1 MFRSAMNS
9 SMRRQANWLL
19 AQSKQQWRQHL
30 NVSQQQQQ
38 QSFSSRVPK
47 SRVTTSL
54 VRSSLKHPLS
64 IHVGSVSYF
73 SSRFPGGGR
82 GSGNQWLRGGAG
94 LVGAGALL
102 LGKGKYL
109 LGALKLTK
117 LASLGSMFLTIGTYS
132 MFFGI
137 PYAAGM
143 VGLIA

>member
-1 MFRSAMNS
+1 
-9 SMRRQANWLL
+9 MRRQANWLL
-19 AQSKQQWRQHL
+19 AQSRQQWRHHL
-30 NVSQQQQQ
+30 QVTQSSFGSRATNSHVS
-38 QSFSSRVPK
+38 
-47 SRVTTSL
+47 TSL

-64 IHVGSVSYF
+64 IHIGSVSYF
-73 SSRFPGGGR
+73 SSRFPGSGGR
-82 GSGNQWLRGGAG
+82 GSNQWLRGGAG

-109 LGALKLTK
+109 IGALKLTK

-132 MFFGI
+132 MFFGL

>member
-1 MFRSAMNS
+1 
-9 SMRRQANWLL
+9 MRRQASWLL
-19 AQSKQQWRQHL
+19 AQSKQQWKQQLKVTQHH
-30 NVSQQQQQ
+30 
-38 QSFSSRVPK
+38 SFTSRVPK
-47 SRVTTSL
+47 SHVSTAL
-54 VRSSLKHPLS
+54 VRSSLKHPLA

-82 GSGNQWLRGGAG
+82 GNNQWLRGGAG
-94 LVGAGALL
+94 LIGAGALL

-109 LGALKLTK
+109 IGALKLTK

>member
-1 MFRSAMNS
+1 MLRSAMNS

-19 AQSKQQWRQHL
+19 TQSTQQWRQHL
-30 NVSQQQQQ
+30 NVSQQQQL
-38 QSFSSRVPK
+38 SFTSRVPN
-47 SRVTTSL
+47 SHVSTSL

-82 GSGNQWLRGGAG
+82 GNGNQWFRGGVG